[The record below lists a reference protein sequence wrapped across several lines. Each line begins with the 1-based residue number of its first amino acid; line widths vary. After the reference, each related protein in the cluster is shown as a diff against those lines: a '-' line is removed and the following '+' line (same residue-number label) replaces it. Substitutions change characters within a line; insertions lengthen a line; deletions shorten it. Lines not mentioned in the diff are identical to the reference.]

1 MISKN
6 VLICLEF
13 GDVEKGVASF
23 WVFHQLHIVVTKP
36 EHIKQVQNYD
46 LLLVLILERND
57 VSLCVVWKNS
67 SFIDG
72 ELQIL
77 LATTERRPD
86 NNRHF
91 LKFLGRKSLI
101 VLNGNEWKLH
111 RTLVAHA
118 FTTNELF
125 RMAPQISSVGDE
137 LCETFI
143 QMLKNKHEC
152 ERSTK
157 VSIALDIEPWM
168 KRATLDIIGRVAFG
182 LIFCF
187 VLSFSALKCTLTEKS
202 RNQRCH

>member
-1 MISKN
+1 VTSEN
-6 VLICLEF
+6 VLTCLEF
-13 GDVEKGVASF
+13 GDVEKGMASF

-36 EHIKQVQNYD
+36 EHVKQVLKHDFFRFIMKKYYIF
-46 LLLVLILERND
+46 VCFAWK
-57 VSLCVVWKNS
+57 SLS
-67 SFIDG
+67 HIDDG
-72 ELQIL
+72 DLQIL

-86 NNRHF
+86 NNQHF

-118 FTTNELF
+118 FTTNQLF

-143 QMLKNKHEC
+143 QMMKNQQDREHP
-152 ERSTK
+152 TK
-157 VSIALDIEPWM
+157 MSIAVDIEPWM

-182 LIFCF
+182 PSSL
-187 VLSFSALKCTLTEKS
+187 LFSRSLHCNVIS
-202 RNQRCH
+202 RKIIELRCD